1 MQPRSRELRLFPT
14 VIRVVA
20 APLVAYVRWFP
31 VKRGKG
37 FVLHRLLKPLL
48 SLLGEVEFAIP
59 PHGSVWL
66 SASET
71 LGLYWMVYGPFE
83 AKEREHAARVAAS
96 GGWAIDVGANVGV
109 FTVSIGQALRTGAR
123 LIAVEPLQ
131 DNIDRLRQ
139 NLLQSKIGD
148 VSIVKAAVGAS
159 PGKAVLMQAPDAAY
173 SSLSG
178 NASVGSRGVEVE
190 VTTLDDIWES
200 HGSPGVTFVK
210 IDIEGAEV
218 EALKGA
224 RRMLAAGKPELL
236 IEIDDKERVAVIENL
251 LREFGYRRHQP
262 ADFEPWNHVFTATE
276 T

>member
-1 MQPRSRELRLFPT
+1 LRVPPS

-20 APLVAYVRWFP
+20 SPLVAYVRRFP

-37 FVLHRLLKPLL
+37 IVLHRLLRPLL
-48 SLLGEVEFAIP
+48 SLLGEVELAVP
-59 PHGSVWL
+59 PHGRVWL

-83 AKEREHAARVAAS
+83 EEERKHAARVAAT

-109 FTVSIGQALRTGAR
+109 FTVSIGQSLRTGAK

-131 DNIDRLRQ
+131 DNIDRLRRH
-139 NLLQSKIGD
+139 LQQSDIAD

-159 PGKAVLMQAPDAAY
+159 PGRAVLMQTPDAAY
-173 SSLSG
+173 SSLAG
-178 NASVGSRGVEVE
+178 NASVGSKGVEVA

-200 HGSPGVTFVK
+200 HGSPDVTFVK

-224 RRMLAAGKPELL
+224 RRMLAALRPELL
-236 IEIDDKERVAVIENL
+236 IEIDDKERVAVIEDL
-251 LREFGYRRHQP
+251 LRGLGYRRHQP
-262 ADFEPWNHVFTATE
+262 VGFEPWNHVFTATQ